1 MYRNLHHIMMK
12 SFRLS
17 AVIIVALFC
26 FSCTCKSKSASDD
39 EKKINEA
46 YQQIMV
52 RYDLPKDSLDL
63 YYRQLENAHTAK
75 PDFVAIKKLCK
86 ATYFRKNASFHIAIS
101 HFNSALKDLPAND
114 SLTFSA
120 YLGLGIC
127 YKYLGDFSTSLN
139 YFQKSIQVSENL
151 KDTQRLAGTYASL
164 AQLYMEKGD
173 EKNAREC
180 IDKVLELEKENPTD
194 KAYLMALHTLA
205 NFEGANGNF
214 KKAMEI
220 DSIGI
225 ALSDKSGNDANKIT
239 FQDNIARCY
248 LYYLKD
254 YEKARFYF
262 NENLKID
269 KKLNNPNWIAD
280 TYINL
285 AEVATA
291 EKNYVLSKRFLDT
304 AVQISTKNELYASS
318 LKAYNSL
325 IKLYKNQGDYTTAFK
340 IQEKY
345 NKQYQNTINEKSEQA
360 FAEYNVLYET
370 EKKEKQIAESQ
381 LASKQKNLWLI
392 LLGGSIIIGLVI
404 FRNFRIKSGHK
415 QQQLSLE
422 NELLKEQTHSKIQE
436 QRLEI
441 SRDLHDSLGAQLT
454 FINSI
459 LEGLKNASSRF
470 DETVNSKINT
480 LSNFSESS
488 IIELKNTLWVLNS
501 KEIYLDD
508 LKNKILNFIKNASEA
523 REDVKFNF
531 SFDVSENFN
540 LNSKQAVNLFRAIQE
555 IINNALKYA
564 NATEIKIDVLQ
575 NNSPTSPN
583 ADRYLNIKIADNGIG
598 FDYEKEKNKSF
609 GLRNIQSRITAIN
622 ATMNLKTALSQGT
635 EYLIQLKVGQ

>member
-1 MYRNLHHIMMK
+1 M
-12 SFRLS
+12 
-17 AVIIVALFC
+17 
-26 FSCTCKSKSASDD
+26 SDD
-39 EKKINEA
+39 ERKITEA
-46 YQQIMV
+46 YEQIMV
-52 RYDLPKDSLDL
+52 RYDLPKDSLDF
-63 YYRQLENAHTAK
+63 YYRQMEKAHSEK
-75 PDFVAIKKLCK
+75 PNYVVIKKLCK
-86 ATYFRKNASFHIAIS
+86 ATYFRKNASFHLAIS
-101 HFNSALKDLPAND
+101 HFENALKGWTAND

-120 YLGLGIC
+120 YLGLGVC
-127 YKYLGDFSTSLN
+127 YKSLGEFSTSLN
-139 YFQKSIQVSENL
+139 YFQKSVQVSENMQ
-151 KDTQRLAGTYASL
+151 DNRRLAGAYASL

-173 EKNAREC
+173 GKNTREC
-180 IDKVLELEKENPTD
+180 IDKVLELEKEHSTD
-194 KAYLMALHTLA
+194 KAYLMALHTFA

-214 KKAMEI
+214 KKAMEL

-225 ALSDKSGNDANKIT
+225 ALSEKSGNDANKIT

-285 AEVATA
+285 SEVATA
-291 EKNYVLSKRFLDT
+291 EKNYVQSKHFLDT
-304 AVQISTKNELYASS
+304 AIQISTQNELYASS

-325 IKLYKNQGDYTTAFK
+325 IKLYKDQGDYKTAFE

-345 NKQYQNTINEKSEQA
+345 NKEYQNTINEKSEQA

-392 LLGGSIIIGLVI
+392 LLAGGILIGLII
-404 FRNFRIKSGHK
+404 FRNFRIKSRHK

-422 NELLKEQTHSKIQE
+422 NELLKEQTHSKMQE

-454 FINSI
+454 FIHSI
-459 LEGLKNASSRF
+459 LEGLKKVSDRL
-470 DETVNSKINT
+470 DETVNSKIST
-480 LSNFSESS
+480 LFNFSEYS
-488 IIELKNTLWVLNS
+488 IAELKNTLWVLNS
-501 KEIYLDD
+501 KEIYIDD

-523 REDVKFNF
+523 KEDVKFNF

-540 LNSKQAVNLFRAIQE
+540 LNSKQAVNLFRAVQE
-555 IINNALKYA
+555 ITNNALKYA
-564 NATEIKIDVLQ
+564 DATEIKIDIEQ
-575 NNSPTSPN
+575 KNSPASLHE
-583 ADRYLNIKIADNGIG
+583 DIYLNIKIADNGKG

-609 GLRNIQSRITAIN
+609 GLRNIQSRIAAIN
-622 ATMNLKTALSQGT
+622 ATMNLKTALGQGT
-635 EYLIQLKVGQ
+635 AYLIQLKMEQ